1 MTYNYWY
8 NVDIVSEL
16 YNIKLYSCTDGLT
29 VQFVGCSA
37 SDVHPSWLNTV
48 VPSYPHFFPSSS
60 YEFTARSALFNY
72 QGLTAAPAVTWLPKV
87 ASDHLLG
94 LSLAWVGG
102 GGTVS
107 LHPITGPLFRL
118 TNIVYRT
125 TTLTSLL
132 GTA

>member
-8 NVDIVSEL
+8 NIDIVSEL

-48 VPSYPHFFPSSS
+48 VPTDPHFFSSS
-60 YEFTARSALFNY
+60 SHKFTVRPTIFY
-72 QGLTAAPAVTWLPKV
+72 HQGLTAAPAVTWLSEV

-94 LSLAWVGG
+94 LPLAWVGG

-107 LHPITGPLFRL
+107 LHPVTGPQFRL

-125 TTLTSLL
+125 TTLARLFV
-132 GTA
+132 AA

>member
-1 MTYNYWY
+1 MLKCSSL
-8 NVDIVSEL
+8 VSEL
-16 YNIKLYSCTDGLT
+16 YNMTLYSCTDGLT

-94 LSLAWVGG
+94 LSLAWVGDR
-102 GGTVS
+102 GTVRI
-107 LHPITGPLFRL
+107 HPITGPLHCL
-118 TNIVYRT
+118 SNIIYRT
-125 TTLTSLL
+125 TTLTSLF